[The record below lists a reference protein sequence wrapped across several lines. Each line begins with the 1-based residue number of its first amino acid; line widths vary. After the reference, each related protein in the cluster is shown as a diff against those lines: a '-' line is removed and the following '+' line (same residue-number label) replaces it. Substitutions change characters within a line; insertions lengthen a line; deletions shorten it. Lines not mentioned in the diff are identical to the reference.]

1 MRVLFVASECVP
13 VAKTGGLA
21 DVVGALP
28 KALGEKGVD
37 VRVLVPG
44 YPGVRARVGEETAEG
59 MAVWRSD
66 DLFGHAAVVRRGAVD
81 GLDLLALDVPAL
93 FDRDG
98 FYVDSEGKEWP
109 DNPQRFA
116 ALSWAAAEIAR
127 DGLKDGWR
135 PDIVHAHDWQTGLIP
150 LYLDDW
156 GVRRAATLLTIHN
169 MSYQGVCDA
178 DQRRALKLPETGFD
192 VHGYEFYG
200 RVNFLKAGLVHADL
214 VTTVSPTY
222 ARELESAEF
231 GWGLEGV
238 LAARPE
244 RAIGIL
250 NGIDTFAWDPAN
262 DPAIPT
268 FTSRSLAGRR
278 TARADLADR
287 FALDAARTGPL
298 FGVVSR
304 LTDQKGLDL
313 LLGVLPDML
322 RAGGSLVLLGSGDRK
337 LEEAFR
343 TAASDHAGS
352 VGVRIGYDEALAHLI
367 YAGADAILVP
377 SRFEPCGLTQMYA
390 MRYGALPVVART
402 GGLADTVIDANA
414 AALSAGVA
422 TGFQFEPGSRDALS
436 NAIAKVFA
444 VYGEPPLW
452 RRMQRNAMRHPVGW
466 DGPAERYVDLY
477 ARLMAAKE
485 GQRQYSG
492 TR

>member
-28 KALGEKGVD
+28 KALREKGVD
-37 VRVLVPG
+37 VRVLLPG
-44 YPGVRARVGEETAEG
+44 YPGVMARAERGDE
-59 MAVWRSD
+59 VWRAD
-66 DLFGHAAVVRRGAVD
+66 DLFSHEATVRRADVD
-81 GLDLLALDVPAL
+81 GLDLLALDMPAF

-98 FYVDSEGKEWP
+98 LYVTEEGEDWP
-109 DNPQRFA
+109 DNPFRFA

-127 DGLKDGWR
+127 DGLADGWR
-135 PDIVHAHDWQTGLIP
+135 PDIVHAHDWQTGLVS
-150 LYLDDW
+150 LYLDAW
-156 GVRRAATLLTIHN
+156 GVTGVATLLTIHN
-169 MSYQGVCDA
+169 MSYQGVFDA
-178 DQRRALKLPETGFD
+178 GLRRDLKLPETGFTAA
-192 VHGYEFYG
+192 GYEFYG
-200 RVNFLKAGLVHADL
+200 RVNFLKAGLVHSDL

-222 ARELESAEF
+222 ARELESPEF

-268 FTSRSLAGRR
+268 FTSRSMSGRR
-278 TARADLADR
+278 AARADLIERFSLDR
-287 FALDAARTGPL
+287 GRSGPL

-322 RAGGSLVLLGSGDRK
+322 RAGGSLVLLGSGDRR
-337 LEEAFR
+337 LEQAFR
-343 TAASDHAGS
+343 TAASDHSGS
-352 VGVRIGYDEALAHLI
+352 VGVRIGYDEDLAHLI
-367 YAGADAILVP
+367 YAGSDAIMVP

-414 AALSAGVA
+414 AALSTGVA
-422 TGFQFEPGSRDALS
+422 TGFQFEPGSREALS

-444 VYGEPPLW
+444 VYSERGLW
-452 RRMQRNAMRHPVGW
+452 RKMQRNAMKHPVGW
-466 DGPAERYVDLY
+466 EGPAERYVDLY
-477 ARLMAAKE
+477 ARLMAAKD
-485 GQRQYSG
+485 GQRRFSG